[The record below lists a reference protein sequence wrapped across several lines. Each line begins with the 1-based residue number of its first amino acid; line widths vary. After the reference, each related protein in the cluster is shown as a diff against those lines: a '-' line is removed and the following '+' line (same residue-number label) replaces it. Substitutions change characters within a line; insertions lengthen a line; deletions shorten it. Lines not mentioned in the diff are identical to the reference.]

1 MYFDEI
7 GQEIK
12 KARKSKKLTQERLGS
27 LVRMSRATI
36 SGIENGTIPEIGIRK
51 VISILDT
58 LGLELLVRPKPP
70 RPTLPELIKE
80 NEEAARQNSESECQR
95 AKAALRKHKANKARS
110 LVAVLGLAFPYDW
123 SNRGGISDDALIINV
138 LKRGI
143 YEDICRICAYYGIE
157 KVDSL
162 AAVAFKDEPS
172 LIYPRMIENIRKG
185 FALDVEIEPPP

>member
-12 KARKSKKLTQERLGS
+12 KTRKSKTPKLTQERLGS

-58 LGLELLVRPKPP
+58 LGLELVVRPKPP
-70 RPTLPELIKE
+70 RPTLPELIKK
-80 NEEAARQNSESECQR
+80 NEEADRQNSESERLR
-95 AKAALRKHKANKARS
+95 AKKALREHKKNKAKS
-110 LVAVLGLAFPYDW
+110 LVRLLGLSFPYDW
-123 SNRGGISDDALIINV
+123 SNPLISSEALIINV

-143 YEDICRICAYYGIE
+143 FEDICKVCAFFGIDTVDNLARI
-157 KVDSL
+157 
-162 AAVAFKDEPS
+162 AFKDEPS
-172 LIYPRMIENIRKG
+172 LIYPRMISNIRRG
-185 FALDVEIEPPP
+185 FALDK

>member
-7 GQEIK
+7 GREIQK
-12 KARKSKKLTQERLGS
+12 TRNGKSPKLTQKRLGS
-27 LVRMSRATI
+27 LVRMSRSTI

-80 NEEAARQNSESECQR
+80 HKETDCKRAESERLR
-95 AKAALRKHKANKARS
+95 AKEALRKHKRNKARS
-110 LVAVLGLAFPYDW
+110 LVTVLELSFPYDW
-123 SNRGGISDDALIINV
+123 SNPLISDEALIINV

-143 YEDICRICAYYGIE
+143 FEDICKVCAFYGIDT
-157 KVDSL
+157 VDNLSRIT
-162 AAVAFKDEPS
+162 FKDEPS
-172 LIYPRMIENIRKG
+172 LVYPRMIENIRKG
-185 FALDVEIEPPP
+185 FALNK